1 MKIQK
6 SDKSSSAGTAADSYS
21 TVQDISFSQP
31 IAKPT
36 VICGCGQ
43 LGKYSVIY
51 ADPPWQTK
59 AGRNLGSYKTVDGKQ
74 VFNPTSNKSRDLPYQ
89 SMSVDEIASLNVRD
103 IAADDA
109 HLYLWVT
116 NQYLLKAEKI
126 INAWGFKYSTTL
138 VWAKRPLGGGLGG
151 TFKITTEYL
160 LFATRGSLKA
170 KRKVKGTW
178 FEHKR
183 QYVNGYPC
191 HSKKP
196 YFFHELIESVSPGN
210 YIELFAREKRKGWDV
225 FGNEVE
231 NSIKLKFGSNRI

>member
-1 MKIQK
+1 MKELLQTELQFNSDSTAHIQQVSPTCPK
-6 SDKSSSAGTAADSYS
+6 
-21 TVQDISFSQP
+21 P
-31 IAKPT
+31 IVT
-36 VICGCGQ
+36 CGCGQ

-59 AGRNLGSYKTVDGKQ
+59 AGRDLGSYKTVNGKQ
-74 VFNPTSNKSRDLPYQ
+74 VFNPKNNKSRDLPYQ
-89 SMSVDEIASLNVRD
+89 SLSIDEIASLDVKS

-109 HLYLWVT
+109 HLYMWVT

-160 LFATRGSLKA
+160 IFATRGSLKA

-183 QYVNGYPC
+183 QYVNGYSC

-210 YIELFAREKRKGWDV
+210 YLELFAREQRKGWDV
-225 FGNEVE
+225 FGNEIE
-231 NSIKLKFGSNRI
+231 NSIKLEFGSNRM